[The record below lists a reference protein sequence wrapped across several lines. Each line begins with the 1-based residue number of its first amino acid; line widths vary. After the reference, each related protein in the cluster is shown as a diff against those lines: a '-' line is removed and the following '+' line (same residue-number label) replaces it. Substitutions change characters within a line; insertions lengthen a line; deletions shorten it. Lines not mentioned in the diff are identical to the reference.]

1 MWVDWNGDKTIDPAE
16 IALSLAFPENNPPG
30 DDETEEDLVSSFR
43 TAPRDVHTVPTDGR
57 EPVWF
62 YTYVQRGALYV
73 ESGRDHSPKSR
84 ISGRHRINEAEYQ
97 VMLNLYHRRKR
108 GEAVSREASEATLCQ
123 VYWYGIFAD
132 LGL

>member
-1 MWVDWNGDKTIDPAE
+1 MGTKPSIPQKLPFLWRFRKTIHPVM
-16 IALSLAFPENNPPG
+16 
-30 DDETEEDLVSSFR
+30 TKRRKMKMYQDLVSSFR

-84 ISGRHRINEAEYQ
+84 ISGRHRINEAEYE